1 MHVKHKDPVFYAAI
15 LCLHLVSGGIS
26 LKQQPSKTPYDR
38 KRTRFI
44 RIVAIICAVLLFGS
58 VLLSAVFT

>member
-1 MHVKHKDPVFYAAI
+1 M
-15 LCLHLVSGGIS
+15 
-26 LKQQPSKTPYDR
+26 KQQPSKTPYDR